1 MNDSNQNDSMK
12 EREARLHASRA
23 QRRPT
28 AARRVPQQGT
38 QGNPAAV
45 QTGTSPSARQE
56 RPVRTRTDGVGVA
69 DSAASTGASPSARQE
84 RPVRTRTD
92 GVGVADSAASTGASP
107 AARQERPV
115 RTRTD
120 GVGTAGTAETGFSSS
135 ETGGTDMR
143 QSVRNSNRR
152 GNGSGVRR
160 RTGMSR
166 SRKGPKATGK
176 ESTAVSSLVR
186 AILYISFILVISGG
200 LAYFGI
206 TAGNDM
212 FAFVKD
218 DNVVEITTEEGV
230 TVGALSKQLHDA
242 GVIRYPSVFRF
253 YAKLRKKESG
263 LIATTQTVS
272 ASMSYDKLLAAFKEQ
287 KKPRE
292 EIKVTIPEGYTVE
305 DIIKLFTEEKGIGT
319 REGFVAAI
327 NEYSYDYWFIP
338 EQSKL
343 RPGRLYRLE
352 GYLYPDTYYFYTDW
366 SEVSIINKML
376 SNFEAKFDMR
386 YKARAEELGWSVD
399 DVIILASMLQMEAK
413 YETEYGKISSV
424 FHNRL
429 GNTAVTGGRLES
441 DATIDYILPEH
452 AERITSE
459 ELKIDSP
466 YNTYLYAGLPPG
478 PIGNPT
484 SYAINYALY
493 PDSTDYYY
501 FVAQS
506 NGYSLFARTYEEHL
520 RNVAAVEAERR
531 S

>member
-28 AARRVPQQGT
+28 TARRVPQQDAAGGSMQGRSAAPQSART
-38 QGNPAAV
+38 Q
-45 QTGTSPSARQE
+45 QTGQE
-56 RPVRTRTDGVGVA
+56 RPLRTP
-69 DSAASTGASPSARQE
+69 AAGSVSSVSGAPAGTPQSARTQQTGQE
-84 RPVRTRTD
+84 RPLRTPA
-92 GVGVADSAASTGASP
+92 VAGSAENA
-107 AARQERPV
+107 
-115 RTRTD
+115 
-120 GVGTAGTAETGFSSS
+120 FLSS
-135 ETGGTDMR
+135 ETGGTGMR
-143 QSVRNSNRR
+143 QPARNTTRR
-152 GNGSGVRR
+152 GKSSGVRR
-160 RTGMSR
+160 RTGMAR
-166 SRKGPKATGK
+166 SRKETKPTGK

-186 AILYISFILVISGG
+186 AILYISFILVVSGA

-206 TAGNDM
+206 TAGNDV

-218 DNVVEITTEEGV
+218 DSVVEITTEEGV
-230 TVGALSKQLHDA
+230 TVSTLSKQLHDA

-253 YAKLRKKESG
+253 YAKLRKKDSG

-272 ASMSYDKLLAAFKEQ
+272 ASMSYDKLLSAFKEQ

-319 REGFVAAI
+319 REGFIAAI
-327 NEYSYDYWFIP
+327 NEYNYDYWFIP
-338 EQSKL
+338 DQSKL

-376 SNFEAKFDMR
+376 SNFETKFDMR
-386 YKARAEELGWSVD
+386 YKTRAEELGWTVD

-413 YETEYGKISSV
+413 YETEYAKISSV

-429 GNTAVTGGRLES
+429 GNTAATGGRLES

-466 YNTYLYAGLPPG
+466 YNTYLYPGLPPG

-493 PDSTDYYY
+493 PDQTDYYY
-501 FVAQS
+501 FVAQA

-520 RNVAAVEAERR
+520 RNVAAVEAERK